1 MSDFLN
7 KILGDLESKKEWKAV
22 QARAKVLPEEY
33 RTVYDEIKQYVWQG
47 GTGLMDPSGLFKRLV
62 DLFEDGVAN
71 GKHVLEVTGDDV
83 AAFVREL
90 VRGEKTYEDE
100 LREKL
105 NRAIAKKIGK

>member
-33 RTVYDEIKQYVWQG
+33 RTVYDEIKQNVWQG
-47 GTGLMDPSGLFKRLV
+47 GTGLMDPRGLFKRLV

-71 GKHVLEVTGDDV
+71 GKHVLEVSGDDV